1 MKFDLEKSLKEKMI
15 KDWQLD
21 LFSDMA
27 KVAPSP
33 VKSVEKSLCV
43 LSTPRSG
50 STLFCEALN
59 STGLIGHIEE
69 WFNYEYFRAWYYVLG
84 KEDFQLKEYL
94 TWVIEH
100 SIGDTGVFGVHW
112 HIAQVYMMIKDWGF
126 GMNNMRFD
134 ECVLIRRG
142 DKIAQ
147 SVSMA
152 KAFKSDCFRSYEGD
166 PGKVEI
172 TNRDIAHTLEVLAD
186 HEDKIPEF
194 KNIITRTYYYEHFSK
209 EDQYYYDTIRAL
221 GKEVSDILVF
231 NPKTKKQRNAAS
243 VKRTQQFKN
252 YLIGLNQ

>member
-1 MKFDLEKSLKEKMI
+1 MKFDLEKSMKEKPI

-27 KVAPSP
+27 KVKPSP

-84 KEDFQLKEYL
+84 KEDFQLKDYL

-100 SIGDTGVFGVHW
+100 SVKDTGVFGVHW

-152 KAFKSDCFRSYEGD
+152 KAFKSNCFRSYEGK
-166 PGKVEI
+166 PGEIEI
-172 TNRDIAHTLEVLAD
+172 TNRDIAHNLTVLTD
-186 HEDKIPEF
+186 HEDRIPEF
-194 KNIITRTYYYEHFSK
+194 KGFITQTYSYEQFYKDDKYYCRTL
-209 EDQYYYDTIRAL
+209 RAL
-221 GKEVSDILVF
+221 GKEFPSNIEF
-231 NPKTKKQRNAAS
+231 NPKTKKQRDDYS
-243 VKRTQQFKN
+243 VKRTQQFKH
-252 YLIGLNQ
+252 YLIGLYQ